1 LFWCLAKINNKK
13 AKPYMSE
20 RDKAF
25 FDRAD
30 AYIKLANNQMEKG
43 IQAGEVSPSF
53 MYGLARYS
61 AWFTASG
68 WTNANDMA
76 DAKDETVRF
85 FVSEFR
91 RMLELNMDDYIQNF
105 DNYVQASEQLQNKG

>member
-1 LFWCLAKINNKK
+1 
-13 AKPYMSE
+13 MSE

-30 AYIKLANNQMEKG
+30 AFIKLANMQMAKSVE
-43 IQAGEVSPSF
+43 AGEVSASF

-61 AWFTASG
+61 AWFCASG
-68 WTNANDMA
+68 WTNAMDMA
-76 DAKDETVRF
+76 DARDETVDF
-85 FVSEFR
+85 IVNEYR

>member
-1 LFWCLAKINNKK
+1 
-13 AKPYMSE
+13 MSE

-30 AYIKLANNQMEKG
+30 AYIKLANSQMEKG

-61 AWFTASG
+61 AWFTAAG
-68 WTNANDMA
+68 WTNGKDMA
-76 DAKDETVRF
+76 DARDETVEF

-105 DNYVQASEQLQNKG
+105 DNYVQASEQLQKKG

>member
-1 LFWCLAKINNKK
+1 
-13 AKPYMSE
+13 MSE
-20 RDKAF
+20 RDKGF

-30 AYIKLANNQMEKG
+30 AYIKLANTQMEKG

-68 WTNANDMA
+68 WTNDKDMA
-76 DAKDETVRF
+76 DARDETVEF
-85 FVSEFR
+85 FVNEFR

-105 DNYVQASEQLQNKG
+105 DNYVQASEQVQNKG